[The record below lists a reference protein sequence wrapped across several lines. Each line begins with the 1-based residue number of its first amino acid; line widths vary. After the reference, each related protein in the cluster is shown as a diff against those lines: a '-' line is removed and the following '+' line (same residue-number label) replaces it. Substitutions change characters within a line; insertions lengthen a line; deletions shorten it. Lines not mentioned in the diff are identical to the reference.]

1 MLDDRTGK
9 YRNVRHAKPSLAAYD
24 FSKLGAAI
32 ETLSPETVSDWEKKA
47 RAGDAMAQ
55 NIMGLAYKCGMGVKQ
70 NHAASIQW
78 FRRAAEQG
86 EADAQFNLGRLY
98 GSEVDGMYKNG
109 RAAPANDAEASSGTA
124 SLPSRDTRRLKSG
137 WPSCLQRVLPT
148 SRPTRWQAYQY
159 ESGRSSGEPTA
170 AKVVADY
177 AAQMKPEQLQQA
189 QLLAEEWQRGKAQS
203 NSSLL
208 SAGRNRRVRFIPV
221 DRCPI

>member
-1 MLDDRTGK
+1 MFCDIRLKLR
-9 YRNVRHAKPSLAAYD
+9 RVRACLTIVLASTATLGMPNQALAAYD

-55 NIMGLAYKCGMGVKQ
+55 NLMGLAYKCGMGVKQ

-109 RAAPANDAEASSGTA
+109 RAAPANDAEAFKWY
-124 SLPSRDTRRLKSG
+124 RLAAEQGHTQAQVRLAQLFAKG
-137 WPSCLQRVLPT
+137 LTDIAPDQV
-148 SRPTRWQAYQY
+148 QAYQWM
-159 ESGRSSGEPTA
+159 SLAAASGEPTA

-189 QLLAEEWQRGKAQS
+189 QLLAEEWQRRQGTK
-203 NSSLL
+203 
-208 SAGRNRRVRFIPV
+208 
-221 DRCPI
+221 

>member
-1 MLDDRTGK
+1 MFCDIRLKLR
-9 YRNVRHAKPSLAAYD
+9 RVRACLTIVLASTATLGMPNQALAAYD

-109 RAAPANDAEASSGTA
+109 RAAPANDAEAFKWYRLAAEQGHTQA
-124 SLPSRDTRRLKSG
+124 QVRLAQLFCKGLTTRA
-137 WPSCLQRVLPT
+137 
-148 SRPTRWQAYQY
+148 RPGAGIPVD
-159 ESGRSSGEPTA
+159 ESGRSVGRTDSSKSRCRLCSSNEARTVTA
-170 AKVVADY
+170 SPA
-177 AAQMKPEQLQQA
+177 
-189 QLLAEEWQRGKAQS
+189 
-203 NSSLL
+203 
-208 SAGRNRRVRFIPV
+208 AGRGMATPARHKVIRLF
-221 DRCPI
+221 

>member
-1 MLDDRTGK
+1 MFCDIRLKLR
-9 YRNVRHAKPSLAAYD
+9 RVRACLTIVLASTATLGMPNQTLAAYD

-47 RAGDAMAQ
+47 RAGDA
-55 NIMGLAYKCGMGVKQ
+55 MGVKQ

-109 RAAPANDAEASSGTA
+109 RAAPANDAEAFKWY
-124 SLPSRDTRRLKSG
+124 RLAAEQGHTQAQVRLAQLFAKG
-137 WPSCLQRVLPT
+137 LTDIAPDQV
-148 SRPTRWQAYQY
+148 QAYQWM
-159 ESGRSSGEPTA
+159 SLAAASGEPTA

-189 QLLAEEWQRGKAQS
+189 QLLAEEWQRRQGTK
-203 NSSLL
+203 
-208 SAGRNRRVRFIPV
+208 
-221 DRCPI
+221 